1 MAIKKSQ
8 LYSLLWASCDVLRG
22 SMDASQYKDYVL
34 VILFIKYISDK
45 AKDPASMINLPE
57 GCSFADMVNLKNK
70 PGIGDAMNKI
80 IRKLADAN
88 DLQGIIT
95 NADFDDDQKLGKDK
109 EKIETL
115 SRLIAVFENK
125 NLDFSNNRA
134 ADDDLIGDAYEY
146 LMRNFA
152 SQSGKS
158 KGQFYTPAEVSRV
171 MAKVVGISEDSRPHI
186 TIYDPT
192 CGSGSLLLRARAE
205 ARGEVSL
212 EGQEFDNATIGMA
225 KMSMIIHGIPDA
237 ELIQGDTLNNPQHTI
252 NDTQLMQFDYVVA
265 NPPFSKKGWMTSAKE
280 NDAFGRWG
288 NMTGLPPVPPDG
300 CGDYAFLL
308 HIIRSLKSTGKAA
321 CILPHGVL
329 FRGNAEAEIRR
340 YLIEKHIISGIIG
353 LPSNIFFGTGIPACL
368 IIIDKSQAA
377 TSQGIF
383 MIDAKDGFAK
393 DGPKNRLREQDIRRI
408 VDSWRAHENVP
419 HYARL
424 VSYEE
429 IERND
434 FNLNIPRY
442 IAPENKEIVQD
453 IYAHLHGG
461 LPKHDIDEVMGT
473 MWEACS
479 TLKNKL
485 FQSINTDYYRLAVS
499 EDDVTCV
506 IEQDESFCQQHE
518 SYLAGIKS
526 FADSH
531 REEMLSLN
539 IGCEPKHLIESW
551 GAELLAQLQ
560 YTDCLVNPYN
570 AYQLL
575 MEYWNEV
582 MQDDCYII
590 SRDGWHVELHPTLV
604 QKVNKKQKTV
614 TFEPKKNP
622 TYTDMESDL
631 LPVSVVVNKYF
642 AEDESHLFALQ
653 AQLEELQ
660 SHIEELESEEDY
672 EDTKTYKDAKKREKQ
687 LKSDIKTATKRITDN
702 VVAKYA
708 TLTEDEICHLVVEN
722 KWLATLENRL
732 VAEMTRVSQDI
743 TTQVL
748 ALQKRYAQT
757 LPEIE
762 ASVAE
767 AEGAVKEYLQQM
779 GFE

>member
-45 AKDPASMINLPE
+45 AKDPSSMISLPE
-57 GCSFADMVNLKNK
+57 GCSFADMVKLKNK
-70 PGIGDAMNKI
+70 PGIGDAMNTI

-88 DLQGIIT
+88 DLQGVIT

-109 EKIETL
+109 DKIDTL
-115 SRLIAVFENK
+115 SRLIAVFEDK

-171 MAKVVGISEDSRPHI
+171 MAKVVGISEDKRPQI

-205 ARGEVSL
+205 AQGDVSL

-237 ELIQGDTLNNPQHTI
+237 ELLQGDTLNNPQHRI
-252 NDTQLMQFDYVVA
+252 DDTQLMQFDYVVA
-265 NPPFSKKGWMTSAKE
+265 NPPFSKKGWMTSGKE

-308 HIIRSLKSTGKAA
+308 HIVRSLKSNGKAA

-329 FRGNAEAEIRR
+329 FRGNTEAEIRR
-340 YLIEKHIISGIIG
+340 YLIERHIISGIIG

-368 IIIDKSQAA
+368 IIINKEAA
-377 TSQGIF
+377 VTSKGIY

-393 DGPKNRLREQDIRRI
+393 DGAKNRLREQDIRRI
-408 VDSWRAHENVP
+408 VDTWRAHETVP

-434 FNLNIPRY
+434 CNLNIPRY
-442 IAPENKEIVQD
+442 IEPEDKEIVQN
-453 IYAHLHGG
+453 IYAHIHGG
-461 LPKHDIDEVMGT
+461 LPKYDVEEVLAHL
-473 MWEACS
+473 WEACG
-479 TLKNKL
+479 TLKDKL
-485 FQSINTDYYRLAVS
+485 FKSINADYYQLAIPENEVTRTIE
-499 EDDVTCV
+499 EDA
-506 IEQDESFCQQHE
+506 SFRSQHE
-518 SYLAGIKS
+518 RFAAGIRA
-526 FADSH
+526 FVDGH
-531 REEMLSLN
+531 REEMHALN
-539 IGCEPKHLIESW
+539 IGCTPKMLIEKW
-551 GAELLAQLQ
+551 GSELLEEL
-560 YTDCLVNPYN
+560 DKCDSIVDSYN
-570 AYQLL
+570 AYQIL
-575 MEYWNEV
+575 MEYWVEA

-590 SRDGWHVELHPTLV
+590 SRDGWSVELHPILT
-604 QKVNKKQKTV
+604 QKVNKKTKTV

-622 TYTDMESDL
+622 TYADMESEL
-631 LPVSVVVNKYF
+631 VPVPVVVAKYF
-642 AEDESHLFALQ
+642 ANDEKALQ
-653 AQLEELQ
+653 ALQAKLEELQ
-660 SHIEELESEEDY
+660 SKIEELESEEGY
-672 EDTKTYKDAKKREKQ
+672 EDTKEYKEAKKQDKQ
-687 LKSDIKTATKRITDN
+687 LKADIKATIKKLTDE
-702 VVAKYA
+702 VVAKYKA
-708 TLTEDEICHLVVEN
+708 LTEDEIRSLVVNN
-722 KWLATLENRL
+722 KWLTTLQNRMES
-732 VAEMTRVSQDI
+732 EMTRVSQEM
-743 TTQVL
+743 TTTVL
-748 ALQKRYAQT
+748 DLQHRYAKT
-757 LPEIE
+757 LQEIE
-762 ASVAE
+762 QSVTDAE
-767 AEGAVKEYLQQM
+767 AAVKEYLQQM
-779 GFE
+779 GF

>member
-57 GCSFADMVNLKNK
+57 GCSFADMVKLKNK
-70 PGIGDAMNKI
+70 PGIGDAMNTI
-80 IRKLADAN
+80 IRKIADAN
-88 DLQGIIT
+88 DLQGVIT

-109 EKIETL
+109 DKIETL

-171 MAKVVGISEDSRPHI
+171 MAKVVGISEDTRRQI

-205 ARGEVSL
+205 AQGEVSL

-237 ELIQGDTLNNPQHTI
+237 ELIQGDTLNNPQHKI

-265 NPPFSKKGWMTSAKE
+265 NPPFSKKGWMTSTNE
-280 NDAFGRWG
+280 NDRYGRWG
-288 NMTGLPPVPPDG
+288 NMTGLAPVPPDG

-308 HIIRSLKSTGKAA
+308 HIVRSLKSDGKAA

-329 FRGNAEAEIRR
+329 FRGNTEADIRR
-340 YLIEKHIISGIIG
+340 HLIERHIISGIIG

-368 IIIDKSQAA
+368 IIINKAQAS
-377 TSQGIF
+377 TSKGIF
-383 MIDAKDGFAK
+383 MIDAKEGFMK
-393 DGPKNRLREQDIRRI
+393 DGPKNRLREQDIRQI
-408 VDSWRAHENVP
+408 VDTWRAHKDIP

-424 VSYEE
+424 VPYEE

-442 IAPENKEIVQD
+442 IAPEDKEIVQN

-461 LPKHDIDEVMGT
+461 LPKYDVEEVLAH
-473 MWEACS
+473 MWKACG
-479 TLKNKL
+479 TLKAKL
-485 FQSINTDYYRLAVS
+485 FQSVNSDFYQLAIP
-499 EDDVTCV
+499 EENITRV
-506 IEQDESFCQQHE
+506 IEQDESFQQQRE
-518 SYLAGIKS
+518 RYLSGVKA

-531 REEMLSLN
+531 CEEMLSLN
-539 IGCEPKHLIESW
+539 IGCEPKQLIELW
-551 GAELLAQLQ
+551 GSELLEELKQ
-560 YTDCLVNPYN
+560 TDCLVNPYN

-575 MEYWNEV
+575 MEYWNET

-590 SRDGWHVELHPTLV
+590 SRDGWHVELHPALV
-604 QKVNKKQKTV
+604 QKVNKKAKTV
-614 TFEPKKNP
+614 NYEPKKNP
-622 TYTDMESDL
+622 TYADMESDL
-631 LPVSVVVNKYF
+631 LPVSVVVNKFF
-642 AEDESHLFALQ
+642 AADEMHILDLQ
-653 AQLEELQ
+653 AKLEEIQ
-660 SHIEELESEEDY
+660 GQIEELESEEDY
-672 EDTKTYKDAKKREKQ
+672 EDTKAYKEAKKQEKQ
-687 LKSDIKTATKRITDN
+687 LKADIKAATKHLTDA

-708 TLTEDEICHLVVEN
+708 TLSEDNVCHMVVED
-722 KWLATLENRL
+722 KWLTTLETRL
-732 VAEMTRVSQDI
+732 LGEMARVSQDM

-748 ALQKRYAQT
+748 ALHQRYVHT
-757 LPEIE
+757 LPEME
-762 ASVAE
+762 QQTTDAE
-767 AEGAVKEYLQQM
+767 AKVKAFLKQM
-779 GFE
+779 GF

>member
-1 MAIKKSQ
+1 MTRN
-8 LYSLLWASCDVLRG
+8 WA
-22 SMDASQYKDYVL
+22 
-34 VILFIKYISDK
+34 
-45 AKDPASMINLPE
+45 
-57 GCSFADMVNLKNK
+57 
-70 PGIGDAMNKI
+70 
-80 IRKLADAN
+80 
-88 DLQGIIT
+88 
-95 NADFDDDQKLGKDK
+95 
-109 EKIETL
+109 
-115 SRLIAVFENK
+115 K

-288 NMTGLPPVPPDG
+288 NMIGLPPVPPDG

-518 SYLAGIKS
+518 
-526 FADSH
+526 
-531 REEMLSLN
+531 R
-539 IGCEPKHLIESW
+539 
-551 GAELLAQLQ
+551 
-560 YTDCLVNPYN
+560 
-570 AYQLL
+570 
-575 MEYWNEV
+575 
-582 MQDDCYII
+582 
-590 SRDGWHVELHPTLV
+590 RDVI
-604 QKVNKKQKTV
+604 
-614 TFEPKKNP
+614 
-622 TYTDMESDL
+622 
-631 LPVSVVVNKYF
+631 
-642 AEDESHLFALQ
+642 A
-653 AQLEELQ
+653 
-660 SHIEELESEEDY
+660 
-672 EDTKTYKDAKKREKQ
+672 
-687 LKSDIKTATKRITDN
+687 
-702 VVAKYA
+702 
-708 TLTEDEICHLVVEN
+708 
-722 KWLATLENRL
+722 
-732 VAEMTRVSQDI
+732 
-743 TTQVL
+743 
-748 ALQKRYAQT
+748 
-757 LPEIE
+757 
-762 ASVAE
+762 
-767 AEGAVKEYLQQM
+767 
-779 GFE
+779 

>member
-45 AKDPASMINLPE
+45 AKDPSSMINLPE
-57 GCSFADMVNLKNK
+57 GCSFADMVKLKNK
-70 PGIGDAMNKI
+70 PGIGDAMNTI

-88 DLQGIIT
+88 DLQGVIT

-109 EKIETL
+109 DKIDTL
-115 SRLIAVFENK
+115 SRLIAVFEDK

-171 MAKVVGISEDSRPHI
+171 MAKVVGISEDKRPQI

-205 ARGEVSL
+205 AQGDVSL

-237 ELIQGDTLNNPQHTI
+237 ELLQGDTLNNPQHRI
-252 NDTQLMQFDYVVA
+252 DDTQLMQFDYVVA
-265 NPPFSKKGWMTSAKE
+265 NPPFSKKGWMTSGKE

-308 HIIRSLKSTGKAA
+308 HIVRSLKSNGKAA

-329 FRGNAEAEIRR
+329 FRGNTEADIRR
-340 YLIEKHIISGIIG
+340 YLIERHIISGIIG

-368 IIIDKSQAA
+368 IIINKEAAA
-377 TSQGIF
+377 TSKGIY

-393 DGPKNRLREQDIRRI
+393 DGAKNRLREQDIRRI
-408 VDSWRAHENVP
+408 VDTWRAHETVP

-434 FNLNIPRY
+434 CNLNIPRH
-442 IAPENKEIVQD
+442 IEPEDKEIVQN
-453 IYAHLHGG
+453 IYAHIHGG
-461 LPKHDIDEVMGT
+461 LPKYDVEEVLAHL
-473 MWEACS
+473 WEACG
-479 TLKNKL
+479 TLKDKL
-485 FQSINTDYYRLAVS
+485 FKSINADHYQLAIPENEVTRTIE
-499 EDDVTCV
+499 EDA
-506 IEQDESFCQQHE
+506 SFRSQHE
-518 SYLAGIKS
+518 RFAAGIRA
-526 FADSH
+526 FVDGH
-531 REEMLSLN
+531 REEMLALN
-539 IGCEPKHLIESW
+539 IGCTPKVLIEKW
-551 GAELLAQLQ
+551 GSELLEELNKC
-560 YTDCLVNPYN
+560 DSIVDSYN
-570 AYQLL
+570 AYQIL
-575 MEYWNEV
+575 MEYWVEA

-590 SRDGWHVELHPTLV
+590 SRDGWSVELHPILT
-604 QKVNKKQKTV
+604 QKVNKKTKTV

-622 TYTDMESDL
+622 AYADMESEL
-631 LPVSVVVNKYF
+631 VPVPVVVAKYF
-642 AEDESHLFALQ
+642 ANDEKALQALQ

-660 SHIEELESEEDY
+660 SQIEELESEEGY
-672 EDTKTYKDAKKREKQ
+672 EDTKEYKEAKKQEKQ
-687 LKSDIKTATKRITDN
+687 LKADIKAAIKKLTDK
-702 VVAKYA
+702 VVAKYKA
-708 TLTEDEICHLVVEN
+708 LTEDEIRSLVVDD
-722 KWLATLENRL
+722 KWLTTLQNRMES
-732 VAEMTRVSQDI
+732 EMTRVSQEM
-743 TTQVL
+743 TTTVL
-748 ALQKRYAQT
+748 DLQHRYAKT

-762 ASVAE
+762 QSVTDAE
-767 AEGAVKEYLQQM
+767 AAVKEYLQQM
-779 GFE
+779 GF